1 MNKIINVVAID
12 DNENV
17 LSSVRKYFKD
27 SKEVKVVGLFSNGKE
42 GLKYLINNQNDYD
55 VVLLDIL
62 MPQIDGIKMLE
73 ELNKRNI
80 EKKII
85 VLSSFKDDYTIKKMQ
100 KLKASYYMLKPIDMK
115 ILDERIIDLFHESEE
130 IKYQDNYS
138 VEVEVSSLLHD
149 LGIPSHVRG
158 YKYIREGI
166 MMIYT
171 SKEVVNLVTKD
182 IYPEIANRYNTTSS
196 RVERAI
202 RHAIEISWIRGDLK
216 IMEDIFGNSI
226 DFERS
231 KPTNSE
237 FFTTIADRLKLH
249 QKELVLNA
257 NDTSNILNA
266 VQILRDITDT
276 IGSSILA
283 KMSAI
288 TANTSIGGN
297 LGETFEQN
305 VHIDANFPNVT
316 NSKEIENAIDNLM
329 NVATQRANRR

>member
-85 VLSSFKDDYTIKKMQ
+85 ILSSFKDDYTIKKMQ

-231 KPTNSE
+231 KRTNSE
-237 FFTTIADRLKLH
+237 FLTTIADRLKLH
-249 QKELVLNA
+249 QKELV
-257 NDTSNILNA
+257 
-266 VQILRDITDT
+266 
-276 IGSSILA
+276 G
-283 KMSAI
+283 
-288 TANTSIGGN
+288 
-297 LGETFEQN
+297 
-305 VHIDANFPNVT
+305 
-316 NSKEIENAIDNLM
+316 
-329 NVATQRANRR
+329 

>member
-17 LSSVRKYFKD
+17 LSSVRKYFRD

-237 FFTTIADRLKLH
+237 FLTTIADRLKLH
-249 QKELVLNA
+249 QKELV
-257 NDTSNILNA
+257 
-266 VQILRDITDT
+266 
-276 IGSSILA
+276 G
-283 KMSAI
+283 
-288 TANTSIGGN
+288 
-297 LGETFEQN
+297 
-305 VHIDANFPNVT
+305 
-316 NSKEIENAIDNLM
+316 
-329 NVATQRANRR
+329 

>member
-237 FFTTIADRLKLH
+237 FLTTIADRLKLH
-249 QKELVLNA
+249 QKELV
-257 NDTSNILNA
+257 
-266 VQILRDITDT
+266 
-276 IGSSILA
+276 G
-283 KMSAI
+283 
-288 TANTSIGGN
+288 
-297 LGETFEQN
+297 
-305 VHIDANFPNVT
+305 
-316 NSKEIENAIDNLM
+316 
-329 NVATQRANRR
+329 

>member
-85 VLSSFKDDYTIKKMQ
+85 ILSSFKDDYTIKKMQ

-202 RHAIEISWIRGDLK
+202 RHAIEISWMRGDLK

-237 FFTTIADRLKLH
+237 FLTTIADRLKLH
-249 QKELVLNA
+249 QKELV
-257 NDTSNILNA
+257 
-266 VQILRDITDT
+266 
-276 IGSSILA
+276 G
-283 KMSAI
+283 
-288 TANTSIGGN
+288 
-297 LGETFEQN
+297 
-305 VHIDANFPNVT
+305 
-316 NSKEIENAIDNLM
+316 
-329 NVATQRANRR
+329 

>member
-138 VEVEVSSLLHD
+138 IEVEVSSLLHD

-237 FFTTIADRLKLH
+237 FLTTIADRLKLH
-249 QKELVLNA
+249 QKELV
-257 NDTSNILNA
+257 
-266 VQILRDITDT
+266 
-276 IGSSILA
+276 G
-283 KMSAI
+283 
-288 TANTSIGGN
+288 
-297 LGETFEQN
+297 
-305 VHIDANFPNVT
+305 
-316 NSKEIENAIDNLM
+316 
-329 NVATQRANRR
+329 

>member
-249 QKELVLNA
+249 QKELV
-257 NDTSNILNA
+257 
-266 VQILRDITDT
+266 
-276 IGSSILA
+276 G
-283 KMSAI
+283 
-288 TANTSIGGN
+288 
-297 LGETFEQN
+297 
-305 VHIDANFPNVT
+305 
-316 NSKEIENAIDNLM
+316 
-329 NVATQRANRR
+329 